1 MNPVTEDV
9 GSTGNHLASIKQTKT
24 TTHVSN
30 MNNREALEE
39 SAPTSSS
46 TPSSRIT
53 RLSSAANSSLPK
65 KPQNYQASPSST
77 AGFGPA
83 VDFKSG
89 GIIGLPDKNK
99 STLERDLE
107 STQHAHKSTS
117 TLTDSASKTSKDIKK
132 DLKNKVPD
140 PNVRRSGRLASLQ
153 VSYRELKQKRIKVP
167 KIKEPEI
174 ANQKLIRATAE
185 VDAILSKVGKWP
197 LPPENSLT
205 TKKIM
210 RGETFYA
217 KEPKWPAET
226 SSKYRCPQDISR
238 EGMPCKAS
246 DFSYRMFIPIFLMEN
261 QDKMEKLTAKEVASA
276 FRLCVTTFYS
286 HIHWVHKKM
295 FHTVYGGE
303 TIVEEAKAQIKKS
316 LVHHNQATTTPNPL
330 KRNFDSSGID
340 SEPIAPADQVSNC
353 DNSKKVAKV
362 SEKSELRALNSETE
376 VFDDETLSRYFPSC
390 QGFTQRPCLSC
401 AKTDHQWSNCPSR
414 SCSKCGQGHALSC
427 CPETRRCER
436 CRERGHKVSECP
448 EKLSLPAFEIVC
460 DLCGGTGHIETD
472 CHYIWRTF
480 QPRPKDIFKVQSIK
494 ASCYCCG
501 ASGHYGS
508 ECGLNRHL
516 TLSGAVTWSLAN
528 LNTYV
533 DSNSQKRAL
542 SFDIDPSPPAKRG
555 FNIKGKASNPYISDD
570 DSDNGRSFI
579 RPKIKVLERGLE
591 RGNIRFVPVSND
603 SYRSG
608 LVRDRDV
615 AIMQS
620 DVYQRDHGPPRGPRF
635 QPPPYSR
642 PYHPTEPVN
651 PRYTEWYPPA
661 PLSPQEILPPTM
673 RGSQSIGRARGSK
686 SNSDKLG
693 R

>member
-9 GSTGNHLASIKQTKT
+9 GSNGNHPASIKQTKT
-24 TTHVSN
+24 TTNVSN
-30 MNNREALEE
+30 VNNREALEE

-46 TPSSRIT
+46 TPSSRPT
-53 RLSSAANSSLPK
+53 RLPSAASNNLPK
-65 KPQNYQASPSST
+65 KPQNYQASPNST
-77 AGFGPA
+77 AGLGPV

-89 GIIGLPDKNK
+89 GKNGHPDQNQ
-99 STLERDLE
+99 TILERDLE
-107 STQHAHKSTS
+107 STQPTNKSTS
-117 TLTDSASKTSKDIKK
+117 TLTDSASKTSKEGKK

-140 PNVRRSGRLASLQ
+140 PNVRRSGRLASVQ
-153 VSYRELKQKRIKVP
+153 ISYRELKQKRIKVS
-167 KIKEPEI
+167 KGKESEI
-174 ANQKLIRATAE
+174 ANQKLIRTTAE

-197 LPPENSLT
+197 LPPENILT

-261 QDKMEKLTAKEVASA
+261 QDKIEKLTAKEVASA
-276 FRLCVTTFYS
+276 FRMCVTTFYS

-295 FHTVYGGE
+295 FRTVYGGE

-316 LVHHNQATTTPNPL
+316 LAHQDQATTTPNPL
-330 KRNFDSSGID
+330 KRNYDSSGID
-340 SEPIAPADQVSNC
+340 SEPAVVADQVSNY

-362 SEKSELRALNSETE
+362 SEKSELRAPNSETE
-376 VFDDETLSRYFPSC
+376 VFDDE
-390 QGFTQRPCLSC
+390 
-401 AKTDHQWSNCPSR
+401 
-414 SCSKCGQGHALSC
+414 ALS
-427 CPETRRCER
+427 RRCER

-542 SFDIDPSPPAKRG
+542 SFDVDPSPPAKRG
-555 FNIKGKASNPYISDD
+555 FNIKGKALNPYISDD

-642 PYHPTEPVN
+642 PYHPIEPVN

-673 RGSQSIGRARGSK
+673 RGSQSVGRARGSK
-686 SNSDKLG
+686 SNGDKLG